1 MRDMPSRT
9 LAGLSAVALVAMLTA
24 CGGPRPLPASP
35 VPVVAVKPT
44 PAATPWPSPRRSAA
58 PLATATPVPT
68 EDVLARPGA
77 DLTGTAVDPAL
88 GHRLPIAV
96 LIDDNRVARPQSG
109 FNGASLVYQ
118 APADGGETRYM
129 FVYQESDS
137 PDIGPVRSGRVYF
150 VHWASEVHAAIAHY
164 GGDNFTRAYLDEHDP
179 ALFTSVDALGRGAR
193 AFHRIQS
200 RKAPHNGYTSSEA
213 LRAMAIAHGAPA
225 SMPAALERRA
235 FVDESPAAER
245 GTTQTVS
252 IPYRTGTIEYR
263 YNAGANLYQRIV
275 DGRRQIDPADGQRV
289 HTRNVVVLFQPF
301 KIDTRIEPGHS
312 RPVVGAIGTGR
323 AFVFREGRLTEA
335 TWSKADE
342 AATTRLLGPDGREIP
357 LVRGRTFFQIVPE
370 TTAVTVAD

>member
-1 MRDMPSRT
+1 MPSRT
-9 LAGLSAVALVAMLTA
+9 LARLTSVALVAMLAA
-24 CGGPRPLPASP
+24 CGGPRPLPGSP
-35 VPVVAVKPT
+35 GPVVAVRPT
-44 PAATPWPSPRRSAA
+44 PAATASPPPSQA
-58 PLATATPVPT
+58 PLATATPIASV
-68 EDVLARPGA
+68 DVLAGPNA

-88 GHRLPIAV
+88 AHRLPIAV

-129 FVYQESDS
+129 FVYQENDS

-164 GGDNFTRAYLDEHDP
+164 GGDNFTRAYLDQNDP
-179 ALFTSVDALGRGAR
+179 ALFTSVDAMGRGAR
-193 AFHRIQS
+193 AFHRIKT

-213 LRAMAIAHGAPA
+213 LRAMAAVLGAPL
-225 SMPAALERRA
+225 SMPASLERRP
-235 FVDESPAAER
+235 FVDESPAGER
-245 GTTQTVS
+245 GTTQTVT

-263 YNAGANLYQRIV
+263 YDARANLYQRIV

-323 AFVFREGRLTEA
+323 AFVFREGLLTEA
-335 TWSKADE
+335 TWSKASE
-342 AATTRLLGPDGREIP
+342 TALTRLLGPDGIEIP
-357 LVRGRTFFQIVPE
+357 LVRGRTFIQIVPE
-370 TTAVTVAD
+370 TTSVTIAD

>member
-1 MRDMPSRT
+1 MPSRT
-9 LAGLSAVALVAMLTA
+9 PTSLCAVALAAMVAA
-24 CGGPRPLPASP
+24 CGGPQPRPASLA
-35 VPVVAVKPT
+35 PVVAVHPT
-44 PAATPWPSPRRSAA
+44 PAPTANATPSPSPSPTRLVT
-58 PLATATPVPT
+58 PTPVPT
-68 EDVLARPGA
+68 LDVLARPTA
-77 DLTGTAVDPAL
+77 DLTGMPVDPAV

-129 FVYQESDS
+129 FVYQEDDS
-137 PDIGPVRSGRVYF
+137 RDIGPVRSGRAYF

-164 GGDNFTRAYLDEHDP
+164 GGDNVTRAYLAAHDP
-179 ALFTSVDALGRGAR
+179 SLFTSIDALGRGAR

-213 LRAMAIAHGAPA
+213 LRAMAAALGAPG
-225 SMPAALERRA
+225 SMPASIERRP
-235 FVDESPAAER
+235 FVDESPAVER
-245 GTTQTVS
+245 GTSQTVT

-263 YNAGANLYQRIV
+263 YNARANLYQRIV
-275 DGRRQIDPADGQRV
+275 DGKRQIDPADGERV

-335 TWSKADE
+335 TWSKASE
-342 AATTRLLGPDGREIP
+342 AAPTRLLAADGEEMP
-357 LVRGRTFFQIVPE
+357 LVRGKTFIQIVPE
-370 TTAVTVAD
+370 TTTVTIAD